1 MTYARIQNITL
12 ILDCSCYDSIV
23 YLYIYDSHFIRMV
36 ELQCYNQ
43 LITLI
48 LCNNGKITLSPKNG
62 ATTMDACVNANYG
75 YVTHL
80 ALFVCLCFFFQLLK
94 DIAILMYILPQQL
107 LRTSPHTQAHLI

>member
-62 ATTMDACVNANYG
+62 ATTMDACVNVNHG

-80 ALFVCLCFFFQLLK
+80 ALGSFF
-94 DIAILMYILPQQL
+94 
-107 LRTSPHTQAHLI
+107 